1 MRYNCLM
8 DKTPFFLL
16 PEYRDYVW
24 GGAKLRP
31 DVLPT
36 AAEAWLI
43 FSGNHVSTGIYTGQ
57 AISEL
62 AFQFGAEFLGSRVVE
77 KTGIRFP
84 VLVKILDCAQW
95 LSLQVHPNDE
105 QAKRIEGKGFFGKM
119 EAWHMLEIEPN
130 AKIMAGI
137 KEGVTSKDLISAIEN
152 KNKSLVDLIEKIEV
166 KTGDTL
172 LINPGTIHALGPGLL
187 VYEIQQSSDLT
198 YRIYDWERNEA
209 DGRKLHLDK
218 AVKVINPEAR
228 VHITH
233 FTPMKD
239 GEVRT
244 LTECQYFKLESISL
258 DKISAYQN
266 THGES
271 FHGLTLIEG
280 EVQIIFNEETFN
292 LKKFDT
298 LLIPA
303 CCYEY
308 QIKPVTK
315 SYILKSSA

>member
-1 MRYNCLM
+1 M
-8 DKTPFFLL
+8 DTIPFFLTT
-16 PEYRDYVW
+16 EYRDYVW

-31 DVLPT
+31 EILPT

-43 FSGNHVSTGIYTGQ
+43 FAGNRVSTGTYTGRTL
-57 AISEL
+57 SEL
-62 AFQFGAEFLGSRVVE
+62 AFEFGAELLGSRVIE
-77 KTGIRFP
+77 KTGKRFP

-105 QAKRIEGKGFFGKM
+105 QAKKIEGKGFFGKM
-119 EAWHMLEIEPN
+119 EAWHVLEIEPN
-130 AKIMAGI
+130 AKIMAGAKDGVAS
-137 KEGVTSKDLISAIEN
+137 KELISAIEN
-152 KNKSLVDLIEKIEV
+152 KSKSLVDLIEKIEV
-166 KTGDTL
+166 GIGDTL

-198 YRIYDWERNEA
+198 YRIYDWERDEA
-209 DGRKLHLDK
+209 NGRKLHLDK
-218 AVKVINPEAR
+218 AIKVAIPEAK
-228 VHITH
+228 VQITH
-233 FTPMKD
+233 FAPMKD

-258 DKISAYQN
+258 DEVSAYQT

-280 EVQIIFNEETFN
+280 NVQIISGGKIFN

-298 LLIPA
+298 LFIPA
-303 CCYEY
+303 CCMEY
-308 QIKPVTK
+308 QIKPITK
-315 SYILKSSA
+315 SYALIASA